1 MGLNLTLL
9 TFSLN
14 CFIRF
19 FRNCTW
25 WQILWIQEN
34 WQFWIFKEK
43 SYLICLNQRSGYFLG
58 SKSTLLNFSLDLLI
72 NCIFLKLYLMTGLM
86 RWSECSRFLRNI
98 LYIPQNSV
106 NGTCFCPK
114 SLLLIFSINLFTSY
128 LSEIFKRTSYPRSKT
143 IIKDVKLTDTRTTWY
158 LVLSDVLDVEGILM
172 FCLKWGKRAL
182 ILYVPCI
189 SGSFLFSHFFLVLVK
204 KFFEGMKAW
213 QRSVKIKNNLI
224 FYLPTCLGWEGLSRE
239 STLFNLSLN
248 LFSLIIP
255 NDRN

>member
-1 MGLNLTLL
+1 MGHLGLNLTLL

-14 CFIRF
+14 CFITF

-43 SYLICLNQRSGYFLG
+43 SYLTCLNQRSGYFLG

-128 LSEIFKRTSYPRSKT
+128 FSEIFKRTSYPRSKT

-158 LVLSDVLDVEGILM
+158 LVLSDCLGCWRNTHVLPWMRKKGINSL
-172 FCLKWGKRAL
+172 RP
-182 ILYVPCI
+182 V
-189 SGSFLFSHFFLVLVK
+189 HFW
-204 KFFEGMKAW
+204 KFFVFTLLFGAGQKAFWRPEGMAK
-213 QRSVKIKNNLI
+213 KCENKK
-224 FYLPTCLGWEGLSRE
+224 
-239 STLFNLSLN
+239 
-248 LFSLIIP
+248 
-255 NDRN
+255 